1 MKKIIY
7 SLLTCS
13 LIVLVILSCE
23 KNDDYDKQL
32 IISGQLISNTTC
44 KNDLKSRSQIVETPD
59 SLSCVNYSFD
69 KENNKLTIRHINA
82 GFNCCP
88 DSLYCKIE
96 LKGDT
101 ILIQEFE
108 KVADCR
114 CNCLYDL
121 DFEISG
127 VDLKKYQLK
136 FIEPYVAEQDKLVF
150 EIDLNSDQ
158 NGTYCVIRK
167 LYPWGIDSLN
177 E

>member
-13 LIVLVILSCE
+13 LLVLVILSCE